1 MTSAGR
7 SSTTSEAAAP
17 KPPVR
22 RCSSS
27 TVTRLTRLGA
37 PPRSPPDCRGTLPAP
52 GSISSRGRSA
62 GCIRGAVRWPWPGSA
77 TAHRCRWCRRFW
89 DTSAAIRPRP
99 TTCASTSNDYSIARW
114 TSKMSSNTLGW
125 VSAMLEMTLP
135 ELVADLVATRH
146 AGGYRFKIQERVLH
160 QFADHCR
167 RQGYPDGS
175 ITKEAV
181 QGFIYGPH
189 LRSSTIRRNELALRQ
204 LAEHAQAVGWTAYT
218 PAAITR
224 VRVRHQPPYVLTDD
238 EVRRLFAAIDSQAMS
253 CYSNKALV
261 DPVLFRVLYGAGLR
275 VSEALNL
282 TLADVDTA
290 AGTLRI
296 RDSKNGAG
304 RTIPITGRLTTTMQG
319 YSTAAHPAP
328 EHSDYVFYSRA
339 AGRPINQATVYTRFR
354 GYLADAGIAHFV
366 GGPHPH
372 SLRHGFAVANL
383 RRWAAGG
390 ADLAVML
397 PYLACYMGHA
407 DLRGTQYYLRLTA
420 DAYPDVTAKAQVRFG
435 YVIPVIPAPPEEQP

>member
-1 MTSAGR
+1 MPET
-7 SSTTSEAAAP
+7 
-17 KPPVR
+17 
-22 RCSSS
+22 
-27 TVTRLTRLGA
+27 
-37 PPRSPPDCRGTLPAP
+37 TLP
-52 GSISSRGRSA
+52 
-62 GCIRGAVRWPWPGSA
+62 
-77 TAHRCRWCRRFW
+77 
-89 DTSAAIRPRP
+89 D
-99 TTCASTSNDYSIARW
+99 
-114 TSKMSSNTLGW
+114 
-125 VSAMLEMTLP
+125 
-135 ELVADLVATRH
+135 LVADLVASRH
-146 AGGYRFKIQERVLH
+146 AGGYRFRVQQRVLR

-181 QGFIYGPH
+181 EGFLYGRH
-189 LRSSTIRRNELALRQ
+189 LRSATVRRNELALRQ
-204 LAEHAQAVGWTAYT
+204 LADHAQAFGWDAYT
-218 PAAITR
+218 PATATR

-282 TLADVDTA
+282 TLSDVDTN

-296 RDSKNGAG
+296 RDSKNGEG
-304 RTIPITGRLTTTMQG
+304 RTTPITGRLAATLQAYTA
-319 YSTAAHPAP
+319 AAHPAP
-328 EHSDYVFYSRA
+328 EHSDYVFYSGA
-339 AGRPINQATVYTRFR
+339 VGRPINQATVYTRFR
-354 GYLADAGIAHFV
+354 GYLTDAGIPHFT

-383 RRWAAGG
+383 RRWAADN
-390 ADLAVML
+390 ADLAAVL

-420 DAYPDVTAKAQVRFG
+420 DAYPEVMAKAQIRFG
-435 YVIPVIPAPPEEQP
+435 YVIPAPPEDQL